1 MPVSVL
7 GCWAQSPNTHAQ
19 VCTCA
24 HNTPACAHTH
34 KHANTPNFIFPIWAS
49 LQELA
54 QLHAQISETSV
65 VLSMDNNRKL
75 DLDSIISE
83 VKAQYED
90 IANRSRAEAE
100 SWYQIKVRCQG
111 QSHETVSEN

>member
-1 MPVSVL
+1 MHS
-7 GCWAQSPNTHAQ
+7 S
-19 VCTCA
+19 
-24 HNTPACAHTH
+24 
-34 KHANTPNFIFPIWAS
+34 
-49 LQELA
+49 QELA
-54 QLHAQISETSV
+54 QLQAQISETSV

-100 SWYQIKVRCQG
+100 SWYQTKVRAQA
-111 QSHETVSEN
+111 QSMKLSEQAGISR